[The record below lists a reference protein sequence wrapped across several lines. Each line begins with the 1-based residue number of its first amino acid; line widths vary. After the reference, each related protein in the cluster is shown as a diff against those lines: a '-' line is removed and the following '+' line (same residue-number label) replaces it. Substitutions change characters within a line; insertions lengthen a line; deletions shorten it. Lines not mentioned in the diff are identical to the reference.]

1 MRLCFFVLAAV
12 GLLVFGNTP
21 VAALDLRVGT
31 GAGCTH
37 ADIGAALNAIRTQTG
52 THTLRINKG
61 VYAVPDGLV
70 YTPTVSQTAVF
81 LEGGYDSCTA
91 GAPTGSASSD
101 ADRAVVNGAG
111 GLERSVLD
119 LSLYGRVGT
128 FQIRR
133 IVLTGGDATDVVLD
147 NEFAASG
154 GGLIVRGGASVLIG
168 LGTTIRNNAAINGGG
183 VALSG
188 SSIYS
193 NAVPLERA
201 DFYIAEG
208 AEIRSNVATDRGGG
222 IYCGGANTSTLAT
235 ERHGSI
241 VFSDGMIGYNQGNE
255 GAAFYC
261 LGSLEGGGGFQPRPL
276 TGKVAWIIGNQRVA
290 LSSGVGCS
298 GGFGTLD
305 TVLPV
310 QGDGFRHLGAATDSN
325 GLVAITA
332 NVADNSPGL
341 CLLGSRSLSDP
352 NNAAPAGSNRFR
364 LRNLYVSDQVGGGTL
379 GLRTGDRLELI
390 VEPSGDSVQC
400 SFFSATPCVRFYSN
414 QVDGVGPAT
423 DDGQLLIA
431 NGESLLQLR
440 RAMVDDNRARTNLI
454 SADDGGNLILMASIL
469 DNNEVVARASLPS
482 TSALFGARFDAI
494 VDVRNST
501 IIMRSPL
508 DMFFRLGW
516 APFGELTGTA
526 WARASIF
533 ASTAASAPQNVGEV
547 APSTNF
553 TREWCG
559 FFQSTADFA
568 SHSVVVDPV
577 SGVYQVHAP
586 AAFALASDYAPTTL
600 ALRDACRT
608 PTTFDRDFYGRSYD
622 VNLEP
627 SSPVHADIGAV
638 EAQLVPDIFKN
649 GFE

>member
-1 MRLCFFVLAAV
+1 MRLSYRVLA
-12 GLLVFGNTP
+12 LLVWLLSASAP
-21 VAALDLRVGT
+21 LAALDLRVGT

-37 ADIGAALNAIRTQTG
+37 ATLVDAFNAIRAQTG
-52 THTLRINKG
+52 SHTVRINKG

-70 YTPTVSQTAVF
+70 YTPTVNQTAVF
-81 LEGGYDSCTA
+81 LEGGYASCTA
-91 GAPTGSASSD
+91 GAPSGSTSSD
-101 ADRAVVNGAG
+101 ADRAVINGAG

-119 LSLYGRVGT
+119 LSLYGRVGS

-133 IVLTGGDATDVVLD
+133 VVLTGGDATDVLPD
-147 NEFAASG
+147 NQFAATG

-168 LGTTIRNNAAINGGG
+168 LGTTIRSNAAIHGGG

-193 NAVPLERA
+193 NAVALERV

-208 AEIRSNVATDRGGG
+208 AEIRNNVATGRGGG
-222 IYCGGANTSTLAT
+222 IYCGGANTTAPAV

-241 VFSDGMIGYNQGNE
+241 VFSDGMIGYNQANE

-276 TGKVAWIIGNQRVA
+276 PGKVAWIIGNQRVA
-290 LSSGVGCS
+290 LSSGVGCA

-305 TVLPV
+305 TILPL
-310 QGDGFRHLGAATDSN
+310 QSDGFRHLGAAADSN

-332 NVADNSPGL
+332 NISDNSPGL
-341 CLLGSRSLSDP
+341 CLLGSSSLSDP
-352 NNAAPAGSNRFR
+352 NNPAPAGSNRFR
-364 LRNLYVSDQVGGGTL
+364 LRNLYVSDQLGGGTL

-400 SFFSATPCVRFYSN
+400 SFFSATPCVRFYNN
-414 QVDGVGPAT
+414 QVDGSGPAT

-440 RAMVDDNRARTNLI
+440 RAMVDENRARTNLI

-482 TSALFGARFDAI
+482 TSALFGARFDAT

-501 IIMRSPL
+501 IIMRTPL

-516 APFGELTGTA
+516 TPYGELTGTA

-533 ASTAASAPQNVGEV
+533 ASTAASAPQNVGEA
-547 APSTNF
+547 APSTQF

-577 SGVYQVHAP
+577 SGVYEVHSP
-586 AAFALASDYAPTTL
+586 SAFALDSNYAPTTL
-600 ALRDACRT
+600 ALRDGCRT
-608 PTTFDRDFYGRSYD
+608 PTSFDRDFYGRSYD
-622 VNLEP
+622 VNLQP

-638 EAQLVPDIFKN
+638 EARLQPELFKN